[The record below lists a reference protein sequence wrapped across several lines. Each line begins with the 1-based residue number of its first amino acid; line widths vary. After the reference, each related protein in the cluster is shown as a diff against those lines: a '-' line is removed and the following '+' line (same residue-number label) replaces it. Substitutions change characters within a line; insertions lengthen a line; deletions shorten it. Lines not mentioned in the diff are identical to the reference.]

1 MILGVG
7 VRVDRVFV
15 VGWCWSWVWSG
26 GWGCT
31 VIVAENRLGRA
42 DVCGCGRSWLGAK
55 DGRGFEVGFGG
66 VGNERGDLI
75 AADRAHKSVF
85 VVDGLSGAGK
95 RAKFIELSG

>member
-75 AADRAHKSVF
+75 AAEGAQEGVF
-85 VVDGLSGAGK
+85 FVDELGSGGEGA
-95 RAKFIELSG
+95 ELS